1 MQCSMA
7 KDLVVVR
14 IHLLQHKGVN
24 MDINQ
29 IVNIAGGFLMGV
41 FAKWLQEAHKRDKIR
56 QQNKNGKI
64 K

>member
-1 MQCSMA
+1 
-7 KDLVVVR
+7 
-14 IHLLQHKGVN
+14 

-41 FAKWLQEAHKRDKIR
+41 FAKWLQEAHKRDKQR
-56 QQNKNGKI
+56 QEKKNGKI

>member
-1 MQCSMA
+1 
-7 KDLVVVR
+7 
-14 IHLLQHKGVN
+14 

-56 QQNKNGKI
+56 QQRKIGKT